1 MTNCLFAHI
10 IVVKCEVN
18 FKGIFMAEN
27 FIEKKD
33 FSQSQISKLSE
44 ILNDFYCI
52 TGIKIC
58 VFDATGSEIAYAP
71 QIHCNFCKYVHK
83 SQKGAALCDKCLQ
96 DAFDI
101 CRETKQ
107 TYIYYCHMGLVECVS
122 PIFQLNTLIGFIMI
136 GQIVNKDSSLTSD
149 FMDSVKSKLNNCN
162 LDATNAEE
170 LIKSVPV
177 STFEKIKSSVSILE
191 TCASYIYL
199 NKLLSEQSSF
209 ITEINSYIRKNI
221 ENNITVED
229 MCKALGVSLMELYY
243 MCNAFFGSTPAK
255 HVKKI
260 RLETAC
266 ELITDENVRISEIA
280 YRVGICD
287 YNYFSKIFKK
297 EYGVSPTE
305 YKKQNKAT
313 SR

>member
-1 MTNCLFAHI
+1 MS
-10 IVVKCEVN
+10 K
-18 FKGIFMAEN
+18 N
-27 FIEKKD
+27 FIEQKD
-33 FSQSQISKLSE
+33 FSKSQISKLSD

-71 QIHCNFCKYVHK
+71 QIHCDFCKHVHS
-83 SQKGAALCDKCLQ
+83 SQKGASLCNKCLK

-101 CRETKQ
+101 CKETKQ

-122 PIFQLNTLIGFIMI
+122 PIFQLNNLIGFIMI
-136 GQIVNKDSSLTSD
+136 GQIVNKDSLLASEFID
-149 FMDSVKSKLNNCN
+149 NIKNKLLSFN
-162 LDATNAEE
+162 LDPANAEN
-170 LIKSVPV
+170 LIKTVPV
-177 STFEKIKSSVSILE
+177 TTFDKIKSSVSILE

-209 ITEINSYIRKNI
+209 INEINSYIRENI
-221 ENNITVED
+221 ENNITIED
-229 MCKALGVSLMELYY
+229 ICKALGISLMELYY

-255 HVKKI
+255 HIKKV

-266 ELITDENVRISEIA
+266 ELITDDNMRISEIA

-305 YKKQNKAT
+305 YKKQIKAT
-313 SR
+313 PPQ

>member
-1 MTNCLFAHI
+1 MS
-10 IVVKCEVN
+10 K
-18 FKGIFMAEN
+18 N
-27 FIEKKD
+27 FIEQKD
-33 FSQSQISKLSE
+33 FSQSQISKLFD

-71 QIHCNFCKYVHK
+71 QIHCDFCKYVHS
-83 SQKGAALCDKCLQ
+83 SQKGALLCDKCLK

-122 PIFQLNTLIGFIMI
+122 PIFQLNNLIGFIMI
-136 GQIVNKDSSLTSD
+136 GQIVNKDSLLANEFID
-149 FMDSVKSKLNNCN
+149 NIKNKLLSFN
-162 LDATNAEE
+162 LNPVNAEN

-177 STFEKIKSSVSILE
+177 TTFDKIKSSVSILE

-209 ITEINSYIRKNI
+209 ITEINSYIRENI
-221 ENNITVED
+221 ENNITIED
-229 MCKALGVSLMELYY
+229 ICKALGISLMELYY

-255 HVKKI
+255 HIKKV

-266 ELITDENVRISEIA
+266 ELITDDNMRISEIA

-305 YKKQNKAT
+305 YKKQVKSNPT
-313 SR
+313 R